1 MTAITTTAAKRE
13 SEDLAV
19 LDRFEDIYKTQHSSI
34 SRRLLGASKPAN
46 TRAVAYLTQD
56 EMVAVKSLAD
66 SIGANVSTLIRL
78 TMVTLAAA
86 GLPSDYDPRL
96 G

>member
-1 MTAITTTAAKRE
+1 MTTTTAAAKRE
-13 SEDLAV
+13 NEDLAV

-34 SRRLLGASKPAN
+34 SRRLLGASKPTN
-46 TRAVAYLTQD
+46 TRAVAYLTHD
-56 EMVAVKSLAD
+56 EYVAVKSLAD

-86 GLPSDYDPRL
+86 GLPSDHDPRL

>member
-1 MTAITTTAAKRE
+1 MITATAAAKRDD
-13 SEDLAV
+13 EDIAV
-19 LDRFEDIYKTQHSSI
+19 LDRFEDIYKTQINSI
-34 SRRLLGASKPAN
+34 SRRLLGCKAPAEN
-46 TRAVAYLTQD
+46 RAVAYLTD
-56 EMVAVKSLAD
+56 EEMESIKNLAKSV
-66 SIGANVSTLIRL
+66 GTNVSTLIRL